1 MNPRGFSLIEMVVV
15 MAVIGITS
23 TIAAVSLRSND
34 DTLRS
39 YVRDIRFT
47 LEKGKQEAV
56 ARNRAVGFEFFD
68 PASFDC
74 NGDGE
79 VNGRD
84 RCSLLFVERDNVEGF
99 NEAEDEK
106 LERFPIP
113 RSVYVT
119 GTTGLRFSPFGESR
133 SATMGMT
140 TATRTDYDRCTSS
153 CLAVSYPVR
162 VNHVG
167 GIEIG
172 EKEETCA
179 NCSLCDSCS

>member
-1 MNPRGFSLIEMVVV
+1 MNRKGFSLIEIVVV
-15 MAVIGITS
+15 MALIGITS
-23 TIAAVSLRSND
+23 TIAAVSLSSND

-39 YVRDIRFT
+39 YVRDFRFT

-56 ARNRAVGFEFFD
+56 ARNLPVGFAFFD

-84 RCSLLFVERDNVEGF
+84 RCSLLFVEQDNVEGF
-99 NEAEDEK
+99 NELEDQE
-106 LERFPIP
+106 LDRLSIP

-119 GTTGLRFSPFGESR
+119 GATGLRFSPFGESR
-133 SATMGMT
+133 SASMGMT
-140 TATRTDYDRCTSS
+140 TAVRTDEDRCTSS
-153 CLAVSYPVR
+153 CLAISYPVR

-172 EKEETCA
+172 DKEETCA
-179 NCSLCDSCS
+179 SCSLCDSCS